1 MDKIKRVTSLVARSL
16 YRAPMDIRNA
26 TPEDAA
32 AIVAIY
38 NPYVADSCIT
48 FETEPVTAGEMA
60 ARISETKAVN
70 LPWLV
75 ATADDEVLG
84 YAYASRWKGRCAYRF
99 AVESTVYLAGA
110 RKGQGIGWALYVGLI
125 DELRARSL
133 HTVIGGIALPNRASV
148 VLHER
153 MGFRKVAHFEQ
164 VGFKQ
169 SRWID
174 VEYWQLML
182 D

>member
-1 MDKIKRVTSLVARSL
+1 
-16 YRAPMDIRNA
+16 MDIRNA
-26 TPEDAA
+26 KNEVAA
-32 AIVAIY
+32 ATAAIY

-75 ATADDEVLG
+75 ATVDHEVLG
-84 YAYASRWKGRCAYRF
+84 YAYASRWKCRCAYRF

-110 RKGQGIGWALYVGLI
+110 RKGQGIGRALYTGLI